1 MTNNYLALFYFI
13 LTKTWSLSTVVGTIE
28 NDDDEKCWQ
37 ITGNLDHH
45 ADAAVRCGAHL
56 PMEHTPGF
64 TRSHWMSPSSKCLH
78 SIAVAAAMVDGIGAK
93 HKLNP
98 LITSKRILSTVVGTW

>member
-1 MTNNYLALFYFI
+1 M
-13 LTKTWSLSTVVGTIE
+13 VVGTIV

-56 PMEHTPGF
+56 PMTPQA
-64 TRSHWMSPSSKCLH
+64 SLL
-78 SIAVAAAMVDGIGAK
+78 A
-93 HKLNP
+93 
-98 LITSKRILSTVVGTW
+98 